1 MDLNT
6 SLQELGFSEY
16 EARAFAVLARDS
28 GLNGYEV
35 AKRSGIPR
43 ANVYAVLEKLV
54 LRRAIRRYPTR
65 QGTRYAA
72 LPPEQVLNDLNALH
86 TRALADARNAL
97 ARLTPEADTTP
108 LFHIADEAEL
118 QEQARAL
125 IDSAA
130 TRLLVAIQPAEAA
143 LLAPALRAAR
153 ERGVSITTL
162 CMQACATECGGCQGD
177 IHRYCLAPADTRW
190 LLLVADDRHMLAAEM
205 HKGEITAFAT
215 EQRLITEL
223 AAAYIRQSLA
233 LALMAGEL
241 DGDFRGLLSK
251 QALKVLDA
259 LHPEGGFLA
268 HLKGMTE
275 TAE

>member
-1 MDLNT
+1 MDLEA
-6 SLQELGFSEY
+6 SLQELGFGEY
-16 EARAFAVLARDS
+16 EARTFAALVRGS

-54 LRRAIRRYPTR
+54 QRRAIRRYATR
-65 QGTRYAA
+65 EGTRYAA
-72 LPPEQVLNDLNALH
+72 LPPEQVLNDLNAAH
-86 TRALADARNAL
+86 TRALSDARNAL

-108 LFHIADEAEL
+108 LFHIADAAEL
-118 QEQARAL
+118 LDQARAL

-130 TRLLVAIQPAEAA
+130 TRLLVAIQPAEAEI
-143 LLAPALRAAR
+143 LAPVLCAAR

-162 CMQACATECGGCQGD
+162 CMQACAAECGGCQGN
-177 IHRYCLAPADTRW
+177 IHRYCLAPAAARW
-190 LLLVADDRHMLAAEM
+190 LLLVADDRRMLAAEM
-205 HKGEITAFAT
+205 RAGGVTAVAT

-223 AAAYIRQSLA
+223 AASYIRQSLA

-241 DGDFRGLLSK
+241 GEDFHGLLSK
-251 QALKVLDA
+251 QTLKVLDA

-268 HLKGMTE
+268 HLKSMTE
-275 TAE
+275 TAD